1 MHLRINGLKE
11 CAYTLY
17 KEGAETPTTSATYL
31 PLHIPSSRLIYVTPM
46 SPYRPCCRYKSCLY
60 TNSTY
65 TTSHSLV
72 HLKHNLTQP
81 RTILGI
87 QLHSSLYQFST
98 IIFQNNKRGAPRGV
112 EGGGA
117 QGGGQGGVLGGQQ
130 GGAQGGANWRKMSK
144 RRMPL
149 FSAVGALDE
158 ATLLYCTHWLND
170 MAQDHLLTAI

>member
-1 MHLRINGLKE
+1 ML
-11 CAYTLY
+11 LY
-17 KEGAETPTTSATYL
+17 IIQREGRDASPSVKAM
-31 PLHIPSSRLIYVTPM
+31 PFHIPSSLLIYVTTI
-46 SPYRPCCRYKSCLY
+46 SPYHPTASSTSCLH

-81 RTILGI
+81 RPILGI
-87 QLHSSLYQFST
+87 QQHSSLYQFST

-117 QGGGQGGVLGGQQ
+117 QGGVQGGT
-130 GGAQGGANWRKMSK
+130 NWRRMSQT
-144 RRMPL
+144 RMPL

-170 MAQDHLLTAI
+170 MDQDHLLTAI

>member
-1 MHLRINGLKE
+1 
-11 CAYTLY
+11 
-17 KEGAETPTTSATYL
+17 
-31 PLHIPSSRLIYVTPM
+31 
-46 SPYRPCCRYKSCLY
+46 
-60 TNSTY
+60 
-65 TTSHSLV
+65 
-72 HLKHNLTQP
+72 
-81 RTILGI
+81 
-87 QLHSSLYQFST
+87 
-98 IIFQNNKRGAPRGV
+98 V

>member
-1 MHLRINGLKE
+1 MDLKN
-11 CAYTLY
+11 APIHYT
-17 KEGAETPTTSATYL
+17 KRGQRRSTSVTSL
-31 PLHIPSSRLIYVTPM
+31 TLHIPSSRLIYVTPM
-46 SPYRPCCRYKSCLY
+46 SPYHPTASSTSCLQ

-117 QGGGQGGVLGGQQ
+117 QGGGQGGVQ
-130 GGAQGGANWRKMSK
+130 GGVLGGANWRKMSK

-170 MAQDHLLTAI
+170 MDQDHLLTAI

>member
-1 MHLRINGLKE
+1 MR
-11 CAYTLY
+11 LY
-17 KEGAETPTTSATYL
+17 IIQRGGRDASTSVTSL
-31 PLHIPSSRLIYVTPM
+31 TFHIPSSRLIYVTPM

-72 HLKHNLTQP
+72 HLKHHLTQP
-81 RTILGI
+81 RPILGI

-117 QGGGQGGVLGGQQ
+117 QGGGQGGV
-130 GGAQGGANWRKMSK
+130 QGGANWRKMSQ

-170 MAQDHLLTAI
+170 MDQDHLLTAI